1 MNKTFTFNRTHYTVS
16 ITYHELHCAVY
27 ISQFVCILY
36 TNVTLATHYNEFH
49 VAKQPHITFLS
60 CDFYIDT
67 SRCPRPNE
75 RNGQHFHFVSRQQM
89 ERDIWINRFVEHGFL
104 DGNYYGTSI
113 DSIHN
118 VINSGKTLL
127 TLLPQV
133 SEIGDDVMLM

>member
-1 MNKTFTFNRTHYTVS
+1 MSKTFAFNRTHYIVS

-49 VAKQPHITFLS
+49 VTKQPHIIFLS

-67 SRCPRPNE
+67 SRNPRQNE

-89 ERDIWINRFVEHGFL
+89 ERYSRTNRFV
-104 DGNYYGTSI
+104 
-113 DSIHN
+113 
-118 VINSGKTLL
+118 
-127 TLLPQV
+127 
-133 SEIGDDVMLM
+133 